1 MTAWTALYAQ
11 QPGWAWLGVAAAILA
26 AELATGSGHLLWPS
40 AAAGITALLAFAGL
54 GGGPLGQILEFAA
67 LTVATTYA
75 ARRWWPADRRAAD
88 GADLND
94 WRGRLVGREGEAV
107 AGGGRV
113 FVDGKEWAAEWE
125 DAGAGP
131 AAEGSRIRVTA
142 VVDGGRLRVRP
153 I

>member
-1 MTAWTALYAQ
+1 MTTWTALYAQ
-11 QPGWAWLGVAAAILA
+11 QPGWAWLGVAAVLLA
-26 AELATGSGHLLWPS
+26 LELATGSGYILWPS
-40 AAAGITALLAFAGL
+40 ASAAVTAGL
-54 GGGPLGQILEFAA
+54 VFLGLPGGLFAQLLVFA
-67 LTVATTYA
+67 VLTLASTYA
-75 ARRWWPADRRAAD
+75 ARRWWRPQPRRAD

-94 WRGRLVGREGEAV
+94 WEGRLVGREGEAV

-125 DAGAGP
+125 EGAAP
-131 AAEGSRIRVTA
+131 SARVRVTA